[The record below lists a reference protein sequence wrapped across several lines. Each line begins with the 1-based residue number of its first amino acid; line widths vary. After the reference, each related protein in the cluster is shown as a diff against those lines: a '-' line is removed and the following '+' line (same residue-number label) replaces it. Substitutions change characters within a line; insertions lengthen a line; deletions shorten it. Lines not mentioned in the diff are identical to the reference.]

1 MHSAS
6 LELVVYSWLDMPE
19 MVSAELTKLAGQ
31 GLCAFDP
38 GLSERGS
45 AFVLRSASGVAR
57 AYALVGDTEC
67 VRFRCTEFARAG
79 GYVDMTGWVVFE
91 LGAQPGFA
99 EAKQVLLEQV
109 ERVAR
114 AQRVDYLLAAVPHF
128 TTYGEFTERG
138 FTMFGP
144 GVGLLPADRMFLRK
158 PLAEILVPPEG
169 EIVLFSTASRRVGD
183 RKRTVCKGEAD
194 EEGEYPPPP
203 EEDAED
209 ESKEERDV
217 LCVKFFMDM
226 IRKAS
231 PHLTEQVDQ
240 LEIEILDKVA
250 KQDNEFENIWE
261 EDNHRAAEYTLSDF
275 FSDVSRVIE

>member
-6 LELVVYSWLDMPE
+6 LELGVYSWVDMPE
-19 MVSAELTKLAGQ
+19 MVSVELTKLAGQ

-91 LGAQPGFA
+91 LCAQPGFA
-99 EAKQVLLEQV
+99 ETKQVLLEQV

-169 EIVLFSTASRRVGD
+169 EIVLFSAASKPVGGD
-183 RKRTVCKGEAD
+183 QKWTIRKGY
-194 EEGEYPPPP
+194 EEEEDHEPP
-203 EEDAED
+203 EKEAED

-231 PHLTEQVDQ
+231 PHLSERVDQ
-240 LEIEILDKVA
+240 LEIEIMDKVS
-250 KQDNEFENIWE
+250 KHDDEFEQIWE
-261 EDNHRAAEYTLSDF
+261 ESPQRAAEYTLSDF
-275 FSDVSRVIE
+275 FSDVSRIIE